1 MFLSCFGA
9 EKLVC
14 KVCTVMI
21 GNQMFATSFC
31 IIHFVIFTMVTSCEA
46 PKCTDCVNKP
56 PGKSFHQ
63 FPLNKPELLH
73 KWVRAIPRDDW
84 TPNKYSYL
92 CSYHFHPSCYLDTPG
107 RVGCFLR
114 PNSIPTIFPKLE
126 DYYQLDYKRR
136 KSPTKRQCPLPKKLP
151 EVVLQ
156 DPDYPQIEIQSLT
169 MQVKLLKTQVKSLKQ
184 KVRRRNKKVKT
195 LKSLM
200 DNLKEKQ
207 FVSNQEFDLI
217 SHNFD
222 GVSKYLFA
230 DKAKNQKFDSKK
242 SNRYSQE
249 TKQFAMTLHYYSP
262 KAYDFA
268 RKVLL
273 LPHPSSIRSWAA
285 SVDCEPGFLCDV
297 ITSIG
302 VMAQKKTFLSDVV
315 LIVDAMAIYKGTW
328 WDPKQGCYAGQVDY
342 GTAMPEA
349 SDDLATEA
357 LVFLIS
363 GIKGHWKHPIAYFL
377 HNKISAGVQTQLIRD
392 CIGLLHGAGL

>member
-1 MFLSCFGA
+1 M
-9 EKLVC
+9 
-14 KVCTVMI
+14 
-21 GNQMFATSFC
+21 
-31 IIHFVIFTMVTSCEA
+31 
-46 PKCTDCVNKP
+46 
-56 PGKSFHQ
+56 
-63 FPLNKPELLH
+63 
-73 KWVRAIPRDDW
+73 
-84 TPNKYSYL
+84 
-92 CSYHFHPSCYLDTPG
+92 
-107 RVGCFLR
+107 
-114 PNSIPTIFPKLE
+114 
-126 DYYQLDYKRR
+126 
-136 KSPTKRQCPLPKKLP
+136 
-151 EVVLQ
+151 VLQ
-156 DPDYPQIEIQSLT
+156 DLDDPQIEIKSLT
-169 MQVKLLKTQVKSLKQ
+169 MQVKSLKTQVKSLKQ
-184 KVRRRNKKVKT
+184 KVRRHNKKVKT

-302 VMAQKKTFLSDVV
+302 VMA
-315 LIVDAMAIYKGTW
+315 
-328 WDPKQGCYAGQVDY
+328 
-342 GTAMPEA
+342 
-349 SDDLATEA
+349 
-357 LVFLIS
+357 
-363 GIKGHWKHPIAYFL
+363 
-377 HNKISAGVQTQLIRD
+377 
-392 CIGLLHGAGL
+392 